1 MPVRSQSI
9 EEMRQGEKIGGDWHS
24 RNCLEKLCSFSFFH
38 VSRGCL
44 KLTTVAVTSFENDHL
59 LYFFNKKIFSLSCIG
74 KYDEVVRLTAPLPRR
89 SWSTSF
95 FWGDYWTTLC
105 MSTMYLNNVLRVI
118 NMKIANIY
126 HQTTTSEIVHII
138 VTYNKEEA
146 RLHSVEFS

>member
-1 MPVRSQSI
+1 M
-9 EEMRQGEKIGGDWHS
+9 
-24 RNCLEKLCSFSFFH
+24 
-38 VSRGCL
+38 

-74 KYDEVVRLTAPLPRR
+74 KYDEVVRLTAPL
-89 SWSTSF
+89 TEEVLEYVF
-95 FWGDYWTTLC
+95 LGDYWTTLC

-138 VTYNKEEA
+138 VTYNK
-146 RLHSVEFS
+146 